1 ESRGRGMF
9 RGVACGLDGAA
20 SEIIKE
26 CFERGLVMETSGP
39 NDEVFKF
46 LAPLVIDQEGL
57 EKGFAIIEESIQA
70 VLDRKSTRLN
80 SSHVFPTRRSSD
92 LESRGRGMFRGVACG
107 LDGAASEIIKE
118 CFERGLVMETS
129 GPNDEV
135 FKFLA
140 PLVIDQEGLEKGFA
154 IIEESIQAV

>member
-1 ESRGRGMF
+1 FVAATEALTYWENDDFANHVKENEKLIANFTKKVEKEYPKLQAESRGRGMI

-26 CFERGLVMETSGP
+26 CFERGLWMETSGR

-70 VLDRKSTRLN
+70 VLAK
-80 SSHVFPTRRSSD
+80 H
-92 LESRGRGMFRGVACG
+92 
-107 LDGAASEIIKE
+107 
-118 CFERGLVMETS
+118 
-129 GPNDEV
+129 
-135 FKFLA
+135 
-140 PLVIDQEGLEKGFA
+140 
-154 IIEESIQAV
+154 